1 MIITI
6 DGPAAAGKGTLAG
19 ALAEKYK
26 LAYFDTGMVY
36 RAVGLQM
43 VLSGA
48 DLQDQTKA
56 TEFAKKLTFPEMMK
70 LSAHKDFRSDIGGQA
85 ASIVSAIPD
94 VRSALLT
101 MQQNFALNPVF
112 ADGTKANGVVYD
124 GRDTGTVV
132 CPDAD
137 LKIFITAS
145 SEVRAKRRFD
155 EFSAKGINTTY
166 EKVLS
171 DMKERDERDS
181 KRSTAPLKP
190 ADDAVIIDTS
200 SLGIKEV
207 LAKVCSL
214 IDALK

>member
-1 MIITI
+1 
-6 DGPAAAGKGTLAG
+6 
-19 ALAEKYK
+19 
-26 LAYFDTGMVY
+26 
-36 RAVGLQM
+36 
-43 VLSGA
+43 
-48 DLQDQTKA
+48 
-56 TEFAKKLTFPEMMK
+56 MK

-181 KRSTAPLKP
+181 KRSAAPLKP

>member
-85 ASIVSAIPD
+85 ASIASAIPD

-112 ADGTKANGVVYD
+112 ADGTKANGAVYD